1 MKVNPESE
9 PVVTAFAVKSTVA
22 GEQTAA
28 GFKIDTT
35 GAELKD
41 TTTGLIDEQPL
52 ELIPLI

>member
-9 PVVTAFAVKSTVA
+9 PVVTALTVKSTVN

-28 GFKIDTT
+28 GFTVVT
-35 GAELKD
+35 FGGELKE
-41 TTTGLIDEQPL
+41 TTTGLIIEQPL